1 MNETK
6 LNKLSTQY
14 TEILRAHLLKPSAT
28 SGRATAQ
35 ELGRQAVAIG
45 LETLDLAKIHDE
57 ALSQLIPSGCPQK
70 KRNEATTRAA
80 AFFTEAIEPIERT
93 HPLAKKAHA
102 DLTQMNAKLV
112 KRTSDL
118 AKSNKELREGV
129 AQRVAAVKTLKSSE
143 DNSRK
148 LLNEAS
154 ALQLHLQDLAHQML
168 ASHEDERRKMSLKL
182 QDEIAQTLV
191 AIHLRL
197 VELDK
202 ELTMHTDAFKK
213 EIANTQRL
221 VEESVEIINGCAHEF
236 GIVYEN

>member
-6 LNKLSTQY
+6 LNKLSTRY

-28 SGRATAQ
+28 RDYLPAQ

-57 ALSQLIPSGCPQK
+57 ALSRLFPSGSSEDQ
-70 KRNEATTRAA
+70 RSEATTPAA
-80 AFFTEAIEPIERT
+80 AFFTEAIGPIEQT
-93 HPLAKKAHA
+93 HPLARKAHA

-118 AKSNKELREGV
+118 AKSNRELKEGL
-129 AQRVAAVKTLKSSE
+129 AQRMAAHNTLKSSE

-202 ELTMHTDAFKK
+202 ELTLHTAAFKK

>member
-1 MNETK
+1 MA
-6 LNKLSTQY
+6 
-14 TEILRAHLLKPSAT
+14 AH
-28 SGRATAQ
+28 
-35 ELGRQAVAIG
+35 
-45 LETLDLAKIHDE
+45 
-57 ALSQLIPSGCPQK
+57 
-70 KRNEATTRAA
+70 N
-80 AFFTEAIEPIERT
+80 
-93 HPLAKKAHA
+93 
-102 DLTQMNAKLV
+102 
-112 KRTSDL
+112 
-118 AKSNKELREGV
+118 
-129 AQRVAAVKTLKSSE
+129 TLKSSE

-168 ASHEDERRKMSLKL
+168 ASHEDERRKMSLRL

-202 ELTMHTDAFKK
+202 ELTLHTAAFKK

>member
-1 MNETK
+1 MNESK
-6 LNKLSTQY
+6 LNKLTIQY
-14 TEILRAHLLKPSAT
+14 TETLRGHLLEPSRT
-28 SGRATAQ
+28 RDFLPAQ
-35 ELGRQAVAIG
+35 QLGRQAVAIG

-57 ALSQLIPSGCPQK
+57 ALSLLIPPGSSEK
-70 KRNEATTRAA
+70 KRREATTQAA

-118 AKSNKELREGV
+118 AKSNKELKEGV
-129 AQRVAAVKTLKSSE
+129 AQRLAAVKTLKSSE

-202 ELTMHTDAFKK
+202 ELTLHTDAFKK

-221 VEESVEIINGCAHEF
+221 VEESVGIINGCAHEF

>member
-1 MNETK
+1 MNESK
-6 LNKLSTQY
+6 LNKLTSQY
-14 TEILRAHLLKPSAT
+14 KETLGAHLLEPSGAK
-28 SGRATAQ
+28 GNLPAQ
-35 ELGRQAVAIG
+35 EIGRQAVAIG
-45 LETLDLAKIHDE
+45 LETLDLAKIHHE
-57 ALSQLIPSGCPQK
+57 ALSQLIPAGCPEQK
-70 KRNEATTRAA
+70 RDEATTRAA
-80 AFFTEAIEPIERT
+80 AFFTEVIEPIERT

-102 DLTQMNAKLV
+102 DLTQMKAKLV

-129 AQRVAAVKTLKSSE
+129 AQRVAAVKNLKSSE

-148 LLNEAS
+148 LLNEAT

-202 ELTMHTDAFKK
+202 ELTMHTEAFKK